1 MSFHHRG
8 ERIVP
13 VARMTGGTSIK
24 NNVVGALA
32 CQLPWVLAPRPL
44 TDQHAPAHKPPGV
57 SDVAELRSLRSTSY
71 SALCVASNLQG
82 GRSVLGARE
91 RASVAWLCKT
101 LYHALV
107 R

>member
-44 TDQHAPAHKPPGV
+44 TG
-57 SDVAELRSLRSTSY
+57 
-71 SALCVASNLQG
+71 ASP
-82 GRSVLGARE
+82 
-91 RASVAWLCKT
+91 
-101 LYHALV
+101 
-107 R
+107 